1 MKEKSIA
8 AQLRSLLEQDPDS
21 INAIAKASG
30 ISQPVLYRFYVG
42 ERDIKLST
50 VEKLFKYFDLTIERR
65 G

>member
-8 AQLRSLLEQDPDS
+8 AHLRSLLEQDPDS

-65 G
+65 C